1 MFSVLAYYRSE
12 WTDVSDDDQ
21 EYGIALT
28 NDLRRLIR
36 NCLSTGCSV
45 PNAAKEVEIFL
56 NLPSEADGTHPPN
69 ADESDCGFFD
79 K

>member
-21 EYGIALT
+21 HYCIALT

-56 NLPSEADGTHPPN
+56 KISSATDGTQPPG
-69 ADESDCGFFD
+69 ADESDCGSFD